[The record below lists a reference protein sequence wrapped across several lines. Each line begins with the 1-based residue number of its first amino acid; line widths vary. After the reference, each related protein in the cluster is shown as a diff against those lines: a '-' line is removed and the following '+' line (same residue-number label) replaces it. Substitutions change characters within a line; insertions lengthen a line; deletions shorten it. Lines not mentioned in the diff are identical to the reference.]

1 MHYGLRQNRTHLCL
15 RRVFSL
21 KFQAGEIAPLLSLG
35 AGWPEEFGAALGL
48 VPGLMVC
55 PMDGGDGGGLPGRLE
70 PPAAKAIRAVESG

>member
-21 KFQAGEIAPLLSLG
+21 KFQAGEIAPFIPRRWVARG
-35 AGWPEEFGAALGL
+35 IGAALGL

-55 PMDGGDGGGLPGRLE
+55 PIDGGAGGELPGRLE
-70 PPAAKAIRAVESG
+70 PTAAKAIRAVESG